1 MAVNVQ
7 IEESWKEVL
16 KEEFEKDYFHQLR
29 NFLKSEKSNGSP
41 IFPPGNRIFAA
52 FELVPFSKVKA
63 VILGQDPYHGKGQAN
78 GLCFSVNDGIDFP
91 PSLQNIFKELN
102 SDLQIPI
109 PSSGNLEPWCQQGVF
124 LLNAILTVRENS
136 PGSHQKH
143 GWEQFTDAVIRE
155 LSEKRNGLVFI
166 LWGKYAQQKLN
177 LIDTHKHFV
186 LTAPHPSPFSV
197 HTGFYGCKHFSKTN
211 NILIRE
217 GKQPINWSLN

>member
-16 KEEFEKDYFHQLR
+16 KEEFEKDYFLQLR
-29 NFLKSEKSNGSP
+29 NFLKSEKSNGSI

-52 FELVPFSKVKA
+52 FELVPFNKVKA
-63 VILGQDPYHGKGQAN
+63 VILGQDPYHGRGQAN